1 MTFKKTGRRCGK
13 CGDCNHFDKDFHMC
27 NHPKHKELRVETDS
41 IPPCGGNDY
50 APVDDYEKR

>member
-13 CGDCNHFDKDFHMC
+13 CGECKHFSKDLNIC
-27 NHPKHKELRVETDS
+27 KHPKHKGLRVEADS

-50 APVDDYEKR
+50 EPIDDYEKR